1 MRRPHLFAS
10 DNTAT
15 VHPRVMEALSRVNLD
30 HQICYGDDP
39 YTGEAEERIREL
51 FDAEASVFFVYN
63 GTGANVLSLATMVRS
78 FEATLCTEIAHIQ
91 EDEAGAPEKFTGAK
105 LLTVPPLAGKLTVE
119 QLKPFMSRRGFEH
132 TSQPKAVSI
141 TQATEVGTC
150 YTPEE
155 IREIADFCREQ
166 ELYLH
171 MDGARISN
179 AVVNLA
185 DRPGDPMEPR
195 EMLREITSRAGVDAL
210 SFGLSKNG
218 IMFGEA
224 VVLFR
229 PELAQWGL
237 NLRKQTTQLASK
249 MRYIAAQY
257 TAMIEGD
264 LWAEN
269 ARQANALAARLAGSI
284 QPLPGMELAYPVEA
298 NGVFPSMPEKAINAL
313 REEWGFYLWEPEEN
327 IVRLML
333 SFDSAEED
341 VDQFVGALKELV

>member
-1 MRRPHLFAS
+1 MRRAHLFAS

-15 VHPRVMEALSRVNLD
+15 VHPAVMEALNSVNKD
-30 HQICYGDDP
+30 HQISYGDDP
-39 YTGEAEERIREL
+39 YTREAEEKLREL
-51 FDAEASVFFVYN
+51 FDADLSVYFVYN

-78 FEATLCTEIAHIQ
+78 FEATICTEIAHIQ

-119 QLKPFMSRRGFEH
+119 QLKPFMARRGFEH

-155 IREIADFCREQ
+155 IRGIAEFCRREG
-166 ELYLH
+166 LYLH

-179 AVVNLA
+179 AVVTLA
-185 DRPGDPMEPR
+185 DRPGSAVEPR
-195 EMLREITSRAGVDAL
+195 QMLREVTSRAGVDAL

-229 PELAQWGL
+229 EELREAAP
-237 NLRKQTTQLASK
+237 NLRKQSTQLASK

-257 TAMIEGD
+257 TAMIDED
-264 LWAEN
+264 RWALN

-284 QPLPGMELAYPVEA
+284 DGYPGVELAYPVEA
-298 NGVFPSMPEKAINAL
+298 NGVFPTMPQAAIEAL
-313 REEWGFYLWEPEEN
+313 QEEWGFYTWEAESR
-327 IVRLML
+327 VMRLML
-333 SFDSAEED
+333 SFDSTEED
-341 VDQFVGALKELV
+341 VDQFVEALGRQL

>member
-1 MRRPHLFAS
+1 MRRAHLFAS

-15 VHPRVMEALSRVNLD
+15 VHPSVMEALSRVNRD
-30 HQICYGDDP
+30 HQISYGDDP
-39 YTGEAEERIREL
+39 YTREAEERIREL

-63 GTGANVLSLATMVRS
+63 GTGANVFSLATMVRS

-105 LLTVPPLAGKLTVE
+105 LLSVPPLAGKLTVE
-119 QLKPFMSRRGFEH
+119 QLEPFISRRGFEH

-155 IREIADFCREQ
+155 IRDIAAFCRENG
-166 ELYLH
+166 LYLH

-179 AVVNLA
+179 AVVYLA
-185 DRPGDPMEPR
+185 ERPDTPIEPN

-224 VVLFR
+224 VILFR
-229 PELAQWGL
+229 RELAEWGP

-257 TAMIEGD
+257 TAMIEGE
-264 LWAEN
+264 LWARN
-269 ARQANALAARLAGSI
+269 ARRANALAARLAGSV
-284 QPLPGMELAYPVEA
+284 QPLRGVELAYPVEA
-298 NGVFPSMPEKAINAL
+298 NGVFPSMPREAIDSL
-313 REEWGFYLWEPEEN
+313 REEWGFYLWEAERN
-327 IVRLML
+327 IARLML
-333 SFDSAEED
+333 SFDSTEED
-341 VDQFVGALKELV
+341 VDQFVDALKAAV